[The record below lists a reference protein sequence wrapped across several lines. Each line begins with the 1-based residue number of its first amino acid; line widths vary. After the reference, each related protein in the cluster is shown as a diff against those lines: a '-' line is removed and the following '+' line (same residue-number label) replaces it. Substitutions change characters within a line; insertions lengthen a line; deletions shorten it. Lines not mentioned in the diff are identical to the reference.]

1 MFSQYSLLLSMI
13 FMVISF
19 ITYAFTPEI
28 KNQKTNNTDNTVTGL
43 LKLLRAAN
51 YNVINY
57 VT

>member
-1 MFSQYSLLLSMI
+1 
-13 FMVISF
+13 MVISF

>member
-1 MFSQYSLLLSMI
+1 
-13 FMVISF
+13 MVISF

-28 KNQKTNNTDNTVTGL
+28 KKQKTNNTDNIATGL

>member
-28 KNQKTNNTDNTVTGL
+28 KKQKTNNTDNIATGL